1 MKKILLSIV
10 LTFLA
15 LSLLAQGSPFSLEKG
30 NTKMKFGGFVRF
42 VSFADFGG
50 IVPHYDFRSA
60 LMDAPNTWHRDSRL
74 SVDASATRLSFQAIQ
89 SVDGVGD
96 IEFYVESD
104 FRGTSDALRLRQA
117 YVSFKGLIAGQA
129 WSFMNDLPAN
139 APTID
144 VQGVNSRT
152 FLRTPLIGY
161 RASID
166 DKTTFGIAL
175 EFPAIKA
182 TYTGMSDLRAV
193 NQRFP
198 DIPVYLQYKGK
209 GGHIKLTGMLRAMD
223 YGVNSSES
231 IETVFGTGAQ
241 LSGTLKATRKVTLFS
256 QLIYGKG
263 MARYINDLAL
273 LNLDLVP
280 DNSANSLQALP
291 MYSASLGMKAD
302 FNSEWYCSANIST
315 AGITNKKDY
324 YSPGEYF
331 RGNYFSASLFYT
343 GIKNMTIAG
352 EYIHGYRKNMN
363 DTHGNANRFQF
374 MFMYRW

>member
-1 MKKILLSIV
+1 MKKIMILFLLAFMS
-10 LTFLA
+10 TA
-15 LSLLAQGSPFSLEKG
+15 LLAQGSPFSIEKG
-30 NTKMKFGGFVRF
+30 NTKVKFGGFVRT
-42 VSFADFGG
+42 VAFADFGG

-89 SVDGVGD
+89 SVDGFGD
-96 IEFYVESD
+96 IEFYIESD
-104 FRGTSDALRLRQA
+104 LRGASDVLRLRQA
-117 YVSFKGLIAGQA
+117 YISFKGLIAGQA
-129 WSFMNDLPAN
+129 WSFMTDLPAN

-161 RASID
+161 RTSID

-175 EFPAIKA
+175 EFPSIRA
-182 TYTGMSDLRAV
+182 TYSGMTDLRALH
-193 NQRFP
+193 QRFP

-209 GGHIKLTGMLRAMD
+209 GGHIKLTGMFRAMD
-223 YGVNSSES
+223 YGVNSSET
-231 IETVFGTGAQ
+231 IETVLAAGAQ
-241 LSGTLKATRKVTLFS
+241 LSGSLKATRDITLFS
-256 QLIYGKG
+256 QMIYGKG

-280 DNSANSLQALP
+280 DVAGNSLQTLP
-291 MYSASLGMKAD
+291 MYSASLGMRAN

-315 AGITNKKDY
+315 AGITNKRDY
-324 YSPGEYF
+324 FSPGEYF

-363 DTHGNANRFQF
+363 DTHGNANRLQL